1 MPQSSRSG
9 QRNVSGLNFVLVVYS
24 CESFCFGGYKIR
36 EMKCLCVKE
45 VETER
50 KRVCVKE
57 RERERGKE

>member
-1 MPQSSRSG
+1 M
-9 QRNVSGLNFVLVVYS
+9 
-24 CESFCFGGYKIR
+24 GGYKIR

-57 RERERGKE
+57 RERERRRESACQRNRVCVSEISWQFI